1 MDKFIL
7 FCIRFV
13 LSLREIAEMV
23 GTVFAKISLY
33 MEQSK
38 KFISPGAWFSMTY
51 PADWNEF
58 EDGEGSFLFYNPNG
72 WTGNFRISAFKG
84 NATYGKDS
92 VKQELR
98 ENSSAIPVR
107 IGRMECA
114 YSKEMFEEEGAYYT
128 SHLWITGAD
137 EVAFE
142 CSFTVKKGEPV
153 AEAEKIIASLET
165 RKDGVKYPAE
175 IIPVRLSEIYQINE
189 AYEWVDTTIKEL
201 LKKDFQ
207 GAEEDIAKMQQM
219 MEESN
224 ISPKKKDAWLAFGIV
239 LCVIFANEVDGM
251 EWRTLVDGNRE
262 APILLNT
269 STGEWIDPMKLVWSK
284 VKAGGKVNL
293 PEIYSSL
300 F

>member
-1 MDKFIL
+1 
-7 FCIRFV
+7 
-13 LSLREIAEMV
+13 
-23 GTVFAKISLY
+23 

-38 KFISPGAWFSMTY
+38 KFISPGAWFSMAY

-58 EDGEGSFLFYNPNG
+58 EDGEGSFLFYNPNE

-98 ENSSAIPVR
+98 ENSSATPVR
-107 IGRMECA
+107 IGRLECA

-128 SHLWITGAD
+128 SHLWITGVD

-189 AYEWVDTTIKEL
+189 AYEWVDTT
-201 LKKDFQ
+201 
-207 GAEEDIAKMQQM
+207 
-219 MEESN
+219 
-224 ISPKKKDAWLAFGIV
+224 
-239 LCVIFANEVDGM
+239 
-251 EWRTLVDGNRE
+251 
-262 APILLNT
+262 
-269 STGEWIDPMKLVWSK
+269 
-284 VKAGGKVNL
+284 VKS
-293 PEIYSSL
+293 Y
-300 F
+300 